1 MTPSR
6 RQLLTALTAAGTAST
21 AGCLGQL
28 GGSPGDSRTDSASSS
43 GAGDGTLQI
52 DLGTVCTETDGPI
65 DLSGGRP
72 PTVID
77 GAQATPETEYA
88 IDDIP
93 VRDDALYIGHDRE
106 TIVGNQSSGGVGH
119 DGIPSVDEP
128 RFLTAAEAALPAC
141 QRVFGVEINGDVRA
155 YPQRIL
161 VRHEI
166 ANDVVGGHP
175 VAVTYCPLTG
185 TAQGFYRGG
194 AEFGVSGLL
203 VNSNLVM
210 WERTFDT
217 RWSQIAATA
226 VEDGQVIDDE
236 ESPFVGRSPREF
248 RLIWTTWGRW
258 RDRHPETLV
267 MSTDTGF
274 ARSYNNDPYGSYTPV
289 SGHYALD
296 TGRRPNFPLLTESD
310 DGAEKQVV
318 LGART
323 TDGAIAFD
331 KRTLLEES
339 VLTGSIGS
347 TPVVAV
353 ADGGL
358 ATAYV
363 YENPDELEVTTE
375 GDGYAVDGDVAPP
388 GELPLEPIVAFDA
401 MWFAWFGFYPDT
413 EGVGI

>member
-194 AEFGVSGLL
+194 TELGVSGRL
-203 VNSNLVM
+203 VNSNLIL
-210 WERTFDT
+210 WDRSFDV
-217 RWSQIAATA
+217 RWPQVAATA
-226 VEDGQVIDDE
+226 TEARDRGGRE
-236 ESPFVGRSPREF
+236 GGSEFVGQSLREF
-248 RLIWTTWGRW
+248 RIVWTTWGRW
-258 RDRHPETLV
+258 SDRHPDTLV
-267 MSTDTGF
+267 MTEETGF
-274 ARSYNNDPYGSYTPV
+274 ARSYNRDPYGSYTPV
-289 SGHYALD
+289 SGHYAID
-296 TGRRPNFPLLTESD
+296 RPRSPNFPLLVEPELD
-310 DGAEKQVV
+310 EKRVV
-318 LGART
+318 IGART
-323 TDGAIAFD
+323 SEGAIAFD
-331 KRTLLEES
+331 KLTLLRES
-339 VLTGSIGS
+339 VLTGSIGE

-353 ADGGL
+353 ADDGL
-358 ATAYV
+358 ATGYI
-363 YENPDELEVTTE
+363 YSNPDGVGVSATA
-375 GDGYAVDGDVAPP
+375 DGYEVDGETAAA
-388 GELPLEPIVAFDA
+388 GALPLERIVALDA
-401 MWFAWFGFYPDT
+401 MWFAWHGYYPDG
-413 EGVGI
+413 ERVGL